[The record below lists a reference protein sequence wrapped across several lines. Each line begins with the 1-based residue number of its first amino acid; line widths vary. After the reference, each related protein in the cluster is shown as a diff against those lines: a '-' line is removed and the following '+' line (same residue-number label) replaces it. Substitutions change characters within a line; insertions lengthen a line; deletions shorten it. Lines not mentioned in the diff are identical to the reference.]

1 MAFSIFFFVFYL
13 QYILL
18 LFNIFLMFTKI
29 HSVSINWLEGA
40 AIEVEVDIASWMP
53 NFCIVWLPDAAIQ
66 ESKER
71 VRTAIINS
79 WFYFPWTRI
88 TVNLAPADIKKK
100 WPSFDLAIAIWIL
113 WAEMWFDK
121 KFLGNSIFL
130 WELALDW
137 KLRPIS
143 SILPSVIFAKEKWFK
158 HIFIPME
165 NKDEASLIPGISI
178 VPVSR
183 LDDIVQILLKNQ
195 KPEIAEP
202 MRIEDL
208 AETKRTGDTI
218 GFESVLWQEQA
229 KRALLIAA
237 SWWHNILMEW
247 PPWSGKTMLAKAFA
261 SILPKMEI
269 SEIIEVSKIYSVAWL
284 LSKNEPLIFN
294 RPFRR
299 IHHTASAVSIV
310 WWGRDSRPWEIS
322 LAHKWVL
329 FLDEFL
335 EFETKLVEML
345 RQPIE
350 DWEITINR
358 INASYRYPAKFILI
372 WALNPCPCGYMWDK
386 EKTCICSQ
394 WSIEKYRKK
403 LSGPILDRI
412 DIFINVPR
420 VKIEDFDVPRSQK
433 STSEELKAR
442 VESARIFQ
450 LKRFDWL
457 DKTFNS
463 EMSNK
468 EIESF
473 CELDAECDW
482 FLKNAVMKL
491 DLSTRSYFRILKLS
505 RTIADIEWCEKIELP
520 HLAEALSYRT
530 K

>member
-1 MAFSIFFFVFYL
+1 
-13 QYILL
+13 
-18 LFNIFLMFTKI
+18 MFTKI

-40 AIEVEVDIASWMP
+40 GIEVEVDVASGMP

-79 WFYFPWTRI
+79 WFFFPWTRI

-113 WAEMWFDK
+113 WAEMGFDK
-121 KFLGNSIFL
+121 KYLSNSIFL

-143 SILPSVIFAKEKWFK
+143 SILPSVIFAKDKWFK
-158 HIFIPME
+158 HVFIPME
-165 NKDEASLIPGISI
+165 NKDEASLIPWINI
-178 VPVSR
+178 IPVEW
-183 LDDIVQILLKNQ
+183 LDEIIEILLRNK
-195 KPEIAEP
+195 KPVIAEP
-202 MRIEDL
+202 MKIEDIIDL
-208 AETKRTGDTI
+208 KCAWDMI
-218 GFESVLWQEQA
+218 DFESVLWQEQA

-237 SWWHNILMEW
+237 SGWHNILMEW

-284 LSKNEPLIFN
+284 LSKREPLVFK

-310 WWGRDSRPWEIS
+310 WWWRDSRPWEIS
-322 LAHKWVL
+322 LAHKGVL

-350 DWEITINR
+350 DGEITINR

-372 WALNPCPCGYMWDK
+372 WALNPCPCWYLGDK
-386 EKTCICSQ
+386 EKNCICAQ

-403 LSGPILDRI
+403 LSWPILDRI

-420 VKIEDFDVPRSQK
+420 VKIEDFDVPKNKK
-433 STSEELKAR
+433 STSEELKAKVEKAR
-442 VESARIFQ
+442 VFQ
-450 LKRFDWL
+450 LERFSWL

-468 EIESF
+468 EIDKF
-473 CELDAECDW
+473 CA
-482 FLKNAVMKL
+482 
-491 DLSTRSYFRILKLS
+491 
-505 RTIADIEWCEKIELP
+505 
-520 HLAEALSYRT
+520 
-530 K
+530 